1 MGAVYKLQRLHFNRA
16 FNIVKA
22 YLTFVRKKE
31 NDVHMLGIEN
41 PKNICDVLFIE
52 LKSGQPIISI
62 IQNNKII
69 AFYILDSEGNLYQLI
84 GDIDYLFDLNEMTDL
99 SLINIQKYNLIKY
112 FVSHVFQCLSIQ
124 EAKYNSEIF
133 ELLEEKIFYNLLHV
147 EIDLFKIKLSIAREI
162 MKSDLSDSLKIRL
175 LASLKQTKN
184 PNKKIL
190 KKKIDV
196 DLSGYSVK
204 INALVQ

>member
-1 MGAVYKLQRLHFNRA
+1 M
-16 FNIVKA
+16 KA

-41 PKNICDVLFIE
+41 PVNICDVLFIQ
-52 LKSGQPIISI
+52 LKSGQPIIPV
-62 IQNNKII
+62 IQNNRII
-69 AFYILDSEGNLYQLI
+69 GFYILDVEGNLYQLL

-99 SLINIQKYNLIKY
+99 SLINLQKYNLIKY
-112 FVSHVFQCLSIQ
+112 FVSHVFECLSIQ
-124 EAKYNSEIF
+124 EAKHYSEAF
-133 ELLEEKIFYNLLHV
+133 ELLEEKIFYNLLHI
-147 EIDLFKIKLSIAREI
+147 EISLYKIKLSIAKEVV
-162 MKSDLSDSLKIRL
+162 KSELSDELKVRL

-196 DLSGYSVK
+196 DLSGYGIK
-204 INALVQ
+204 INSLVQ

>member
-1 MGAVYKLQRLHFNRA
+1 M
-16 FNIVKA
+16 KA

-31 NDVHMLGIEN
+31 NYVHMLGIEN
-41 PKNICDVLFIE
+41 PVNICDVLFIQ
-52 LKSGQPIISI
+52 LKSGQPIIPV
-62 IQNNKII
+62 IQNNRII
-69 AFYILDSEGNLYQLI
+69 GFYILDVEGNLYQLL

-99 SLINIQKYNLIKY
+99 SLINLQKYNLIKY
-112 FVSHVFQCLSIQ
+112 FVSHVFECLSIQ
-124 EAKYNSEIF
+124 EAKHYSEAF
-133 ELLEEKIFYNLLHV
+133 ELLEEKIFYNLLHI
-147 EIDLFKIKLSIAREI
+147 EISLYKIKLSIAKEVV
-162 MKSDLSDSLKIRL
+162 KSELSDELKVRL

-196 DLSGYSVK
+196 DLSGYGIK

>member
-1 MGAVYKLQRLHFNRA
+1 M
-16 FNIVKA
+16 KA

-31 NDVHMLGIEN
+31 NDVHMLGIDN
-41 PKNICDVLFIE
+41 PVNICDVLFIE

-62 IQNNKII
+62 IKNNRIV
-69 AFYILDSEGNLYQLI
+69 AFYILDVEGNLYQLV
-84 GDIDYLFDLNEMTDL
+84 GDIDYLFDLSDLTDL
-99 SLINIQKYNLIKY
+99 SLINLQKYNLIKY
-112 FVSHVFQCLSIQ
+112 FVSNIFQCLSIQ
-124 EAKYNSEIF
+124 EAKYYSEVF
-133 ELLEEKIFYNLLHV
+133 ELLEEKIFYNLLHIEV
-147 EIDLFKIKLSIAREI
+147 SLYRIKILIAKEIV
-162 MKSDLSDSLKIRL
+162 KSELSDELKIRL

-196 DLSGYSVK
+196 DLSGYSIK

>member
-1 MGAVYKLQRLHFNRA
+1 M
-16 FNIVKA
+16 KA

-52 LKSGQPIISI
+52 LKSGQPIISV
-62 IQNNKII
+62 IQNNKLV
-69 AFYILDSEGNLYQLI
+69 AFYILDAEGNLYQVV
-84 GDIDYLFDLNEMTDL
+84 GDIDYLFDLNELIDL
-99 SLINIQKYNLIKY
+99 SLINLQKYNLIKY

-133 ELLEEKIFYNLLHV
+133 ELLEEKIFYNLLHI

-162 MKSDLSDSLKIRL
+162 MKSDLSDELKIRL
-175 LASLKQTKN
+175 LASLKKTKN

-196 DLSGYSVK
+196 DLSGYGIK
-204 INALVQ
+204 IDALVQ

>member
-1 MGAVYKLQRLHFNRA
+1 M
-16 FNIVKA
+16 KA
-22 YLTFVRKKE
+22 YLTFVRRKE

-52 LKSGQPIISI
+52 LKSGQPIISV
-62 IQNNKII
+62 IQNNKLV
-69 AFYILDSEGNLYQLI
+69 AFYILDAEGNLYQVV
-84 GDIDYLFDLNEMTDL
+84 GDIDYLFDLNELIDL
-99 SLINIQKYNLIKY
+99 SLINLQKYNLIKY

-133 ELLEEKIFYNLLHV
+133 ELLEEKIFYNLLHI

-162 MKSDLSDSLKIRL
+162 MKSDLSDELKIRL
-175 LASLKQTKN
+175 LASLKKTKN

-196 DLSGYSVK
+196 DLSGYGIK
-204 INALVQ
+204 IDALVQ

>member
-1 MGAVYKLQRLHFNRA
+1 M
-16 FNIVKA
+16 KA

-31 NDVHMLGIEN
+31 NDVHMLGIDN
-41 PKNICDVLFIE
+41 PVNICDVLFIE

-62 IQNNKII
+62 IKNNRIV
-69 AFYILDSEGNLYQLI
+69 AFYILDVEGNLYQLI
-84 GDIDYLFDLNEMTDL
+84 GDIDYLFDLSDLTDL
-99 SLINIQKYNLIKY
+99 SLVNLQKYNLIKY
-112 FVSHVFQCLSIQ
+112 FVSHIFQCLSIQ
-124 EAKYNSEIF
+124 EAKYYSEVF
-133 ELLEEKIFYNLLHV
+133 ELLEEKIFYNLLHI
-147 EIDLFKIKLSIAREI
+147 EISLYRIKILIAKEI
-162 MKSDLSDSLKIRL
+162 VKSELSDELKIRL

-196 DLSGYSVK
+196 DLSGYSIK